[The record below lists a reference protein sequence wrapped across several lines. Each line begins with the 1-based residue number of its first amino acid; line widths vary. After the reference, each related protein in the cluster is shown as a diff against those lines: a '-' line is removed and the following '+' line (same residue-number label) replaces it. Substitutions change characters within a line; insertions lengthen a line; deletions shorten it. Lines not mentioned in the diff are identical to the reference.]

1 MEKVDVEPRLDQL
14 STQWTLV
21 FKIQEGATEEV
32 SRAMTELMCR
42 YSGAVHRYLLKSL
55 KDPEAA
61 QELDQE
67 FALRF
72 LRGDFRNGDPTR
84 GRFRDYVKRSVQ
96 NLMNDYH
103 RKKRPVASLDSGVPE
118 LAVEDE
124 GRAEFDR
131 QFLQSWRNDLLD
143 RTWNA
148 IKELERTSGSPHYT
162 VLRIRVDYP
171 DVTSKE
177 WAEHLAKAL
186 GRPYTD
192 GAFRQAL
199 RTARKVFAER
209 LIDEVEASVTND
221 PRPQAVEEELAD
233 LQLLEYCRPYL
244 KDRASAPRFLSRRV
258 ERGRRDTLFGAGLQT
273 PPLAGPKVSRTRRPR
288 AWRPV
293 LGSFKGSFP
302 DFRRD
307 PGGHFRQRER

>member
-32 SRAMTELMCR
+32 SRALAELMCR

-55 KDPEAA
+55 KDPDAA

-84 GRFRDYVKRSVQ
+84 GRFRDYVKRAVQ
-96 NLMNDYH
+96 NLMTDYH
-103 RKKRPVASLDSGVPE
+103 RRKRPVTSLDADVPE
-118 LAVEDE
+118 PAVEDE

-148 IKELERTSGSPHYT
+148 IKELERTRRGPYHT

-171 DVTSKE
+171 DLTSKE

-186 GRPYTD
+186 GRPISP
-192 GAFRQAL
+192 GAFRQSL
-199 RTARKVFAER
+199 QSARQVFAAL
-209 LIDEVEASVTND
+209 LIDEVEASVAND

-233 LQLLEYCRPYL
+233 LHLLEYCRPYL
-244 KDRASAPRFLSRRV
+244 KRR
-258 ERGRRDTLFGAGLQT
+258 G
-273 PPLAGPKVSRTRRPR
+273 
-288 AWRPV
+288 
-293 LGSFKGSFP
+293 
-302 DFRRD
+302 
-307 PGGHFRQRER
+307 